1 MTQQVLSGVLMV
13 IGTLVMLMAGIG
25 IVRLPD
31 VLTRASATS
40 KAATLG
46 AGCLLLAVAVFFDDL
61 SITTRALTTIA
72 FIFLTAPVAAHMI
85 GRAAY
90 FIGVPLFRNTI
101 IDELRGRYDLQTH
114 DLAGADATEPHS

>member
-13 IGTLVMLMAGIG
+13 VGALVMLMAGIG

-31 VLTRASATS
+31 VFTRSSATS

-46 AGCLLLAVAVFFDDL
+46 AGCLLLAVAVFFDEL

-90 FIGVPLFRNTI
+90 FIGVPLASTTVV
-101 IDELRGRYDLQTH
+101 DELRGRYNVQTH
-114 DLAGADATEPHS
+114 ELAGADEPEPHS

>member
-1 MTQQVLSGVLMV
+1 MMQQVLSGVLMV

-114 DLAGADATEPHS
+114 DLAGADAPEPHS